1 MWKRKKEKEKKKKS
15 GGKRKDVQRYTEEYR
30 GIQRYTQRTKEKT
43 IVVSGTKISIEGDD
57 EN

>member
-1 MWKRKKEKEKKKKS
+1 KKKKRKKEKV
-15 GGKRKDVQRYTEEYR
+15 GDKRKDVQRYTEVHR